1 MDIQIFTLC
10 DNAQEYNGKL
20 VIVGAFN
27 ELVFDKFP
35 AIFPEMSVVAR
46 TIIEDEESECHAVE
60 LYAFKADTGKEAL
73 IPLFKTSLDTK
84 GNMGQT
90 VYSNLILRMNNVL
103 IPEAGKYIIRFSID
117 DTTKEIPFV
126 ARDKNAKKTD

>member
-27 ELVFDKFP
+27 ELSFDKFP
-35 AIFPEMSVVAR
+35 AIYPEISVVAR
-46 TIIEDEESECHAVE
+46 TIIEDEKAEGHDVE
-60 LYAFKADTGKEAL
+60 LSAFNADTGNEAL
-73 IPLFKTSLDTK
+73 MPHFKTRLDTK

-90 VYSNLILRMNNVL
+90 VYSNLILHMNNVA
-103 IPEAGKYIIRFSID
+103 IPEKGKYIIKFSID
-117 DTTKEIPFV
+117 DTTKEITFV
-126 ARDKNAKKTD
+126 AREQNVQKPE

>member
-10 DNAQEYNGKL
+10 DSAQEYNGKL

-35 AIFPEMSVVAR
+35 AVYPELAVVAR
-46 TIIEDEESECHAVE
+46 TIIENENVESHDVE
-60 LYAFKADTGKEAL
+60 LSAFKADTGKDAL
-73 IPLFKTSLDTK
+73 MPHFKTRLDTK
-84 GNMGQT
+84 GSIGQT
-90 VYSNLILRMNNVL
+90 VYSNLILRMNNVHV
-103 IPEAGKYIIRFSID
+103 PEAGKYIIKFRID

-126 ARDKNAKKTD
+126 VRNINAKKSE